1 MCFYKRT
8 VPLVS
13 WFQGCGRGIKEM
25 KLPHAR
31 PRSDIRAI
39 TELLYLIIVALY
51 VLKQSFDG
59 TMFYIPWPQNYEYI
73 LRIAACAVIF
83 IRLGYT
89 NAYSGSEWFICILT
103 GTAFGFSWIST
114 GYDFLL
120 DIALLTAGAVGISHR
135 KILKAGFWTVLYVLL
150 LAMLG
155 SFAGCIPDL
164 IYHQTGASFR
174 HSFGIVYSTDFAAH
188 VMFLVLAG
196 WVLYGGTC
204 APLFACCALGLAAYT
219 YYYCQAKCS
228 AIILV
233 LCALSA
239 MYVSLMERYSGK
251 SRPLYRLSKGV
262 DAMLT
267 WVMPV
272 CAVLIIGLTYLYD
285 YNVAWKENL
294 NLFLSHRLRLGKR
307 AMDNYGIKWFGTA
320 FDQLGY
326 GGTTVWPSAYAY
338 NFVDSSYVLI
348 LLRYGAASLLMLCAR
363 YIWMERKALRN
374 GCRRLAFAAALVAV
388 HSVIEHHLPEICY
401 NLFLLLPFADCV
413 QDAKTEQVR
422 ASKHFRIIIY
432 AVALTAGGAL
442 ALVLPGTVTYLKT
455 IVGLLQWD
463 APENMLKFIGVV
475 AVGLSAVCLI
485 LRILTR
491 IIINA
496 AGNKAGGRVL
506 FTPKQLLALGVAF
519 TLLLTEFLYFERTI
533 GQGRQEYAHV
543 LAADSSVIGEI
554 TASKETTDGLYIDV
568 LPELY
573 MREFDG
579 IRHMVI
585 SAEGLAPRA
594 GTTLIT
600 ADEGELHTLI
610 EAGYAYGTLPSGNA
624 VYTNSGSA
632 KKILEREGIA
642 LTGYYSKV
650 KKVDLAKT
658 ALLNNLT
665 LTERNTLRLD
675 GYEKS
680 LWHGLGVTVYSGTL
694 RVEYRL
700 RLMDC
705 AISEGAVATIRI
717 SSDWGATVWNQ
728 MDIAMEDFDEN
739 KECSYV
745 IDTNLAID
753 CSNMEFLLIV
763 PDGVQ
768 MEIEEINYGKVG

>member
-1 MCFYKRT
+1 
-8 VPLVS
+8 
-13 WFQGCGRGIKEM
+13 M
-25 KLPHAR
+25 KVLHAR
-31 PRSDIRAI
+31 PRNDISAI

-51 VLKQSFDG
+51 VMKQSFDG
-59 TMFYIPWPQNYEYI
+59 TLFYMPWPQNYEYI

-120 DIALLTAGAVGISHR
+120 DIALLTAGAVGISYR

-164 IYHQTGASFR
+164 VYRQAGAMIR
-174 HSFGIVYSTDFAAH
+174 HSFGIVYPTDFAAH
-188 VMFLVLAG
+188 VAFLVLAG

-204 APLFACCALGLAAYT
+204 APLFACCALGLAVFT
-219 YYYCQAKCS
+219 YYYCRAKCS
-228 AIILV
+228 VIILV
-233 LCALSA
+233 LCALS
-239 MYVSLMERYSGK
+239 MIYVSLTEKYSGK
-251 SRPLYRLSKGV
+251 SRLLNLFSRWT
-262 DAMLT
+262 DNALT
-267 WVMPV
+267 WVMTA
-272 CAVLIIGLTYLYD
+272 CAVMIICLAYF
-285 YNVAWKENL
+285 YNNSNAWAEAFNRLL
-294 NLFLSHRLRLGKR
+294 NNRLLLGR
-307 AMDNYGIKWFGTA
+307 QAMNDYGITWFGTA
-320 FDQLGY
+320 FDQIGY
-326 GGTTVWPSAYAY
+326 GGGTVWSSTQIHNY

-348 LLRYGAASLLMLCAR
+348 LVRYGAASLLALCAR
-363 YIWMERKALRN
+363 YVWMEKKALRN
-374 GCRRLAFAAALVAV
+374 GCRRLAFAAALVAA

-401 NLFLLLPFADCV
+401 NLFLILPFADFM

-442 ALVLPGTVTYLKT
+442 ALVLPGAVTYLKT

-463 APENMLKFIGVV
+463 APENRLKFIGVV
-475 AVGLSAVCLI
+475 TVGLSAVCLI
-485 LRILTR
+485 LRILMR
-491 IIINA
+491 IIIDA
-496 AGNKAGGRVL
+496 AGNKSSGRVL
-506 FTPKQLLALGVAF
+506 FTAKQLLTLGFAF
-519 TLLLTEFLYFERTI
+519 TLLLSEFLYFERTI
-533 GQGRQEYAHV
+533 RQGRQEYAHV

-554 TASKETTDGLYIDV
+554 TASKETTDVLYIDV

-600 ADEGELHTLI
+600 ADEGELRTLL

-632 KKILEREGIA
+632 RKILEREGIA
-642 LTGYYSKV
+642 LTGYYSKE
-650 KKVDLAKT
+650 KNIDLAET
-658 ALLNNLT
+658 ALLNNVT

-680 LWHGLGVTVYSGTL
+680 LWHGLGVSLYCGTL
-694 RVEYRL
+694 RVEYKL
-700 RLMDC
+700 RLLDC
-705 AISEGAVATIRI
+705 TVSEGAVAIVRI

-745 IDTNLAID
+745 VYTNLVID

-768 MEIEEINYGKVG
+768 MEIEEIKYQKIA